1 MLRPLCGWI
10 ALAALWAGGAVAA
23 QPMELTEAEQAA
35 LAACFQIEDD
45 AAVPACIED
54 LQLPLPPEGRELL
67 AMASD
72 TGLQAAHERWQ
83 QGFDAAMLDHAQTL
97 AARGDARSL
106 LAAALIVPIRHDE
119 ATEQPL
125 PDTVDPA
132 AWFDTARAV
141 RPADPLVAWLET
153 TGCMVPRLT
162 CDANAAIARLLQVD
176 GDNAAVQ
183 WRAINAALDGG
194 DEIAARTHLRL
205 AAQAGRFQPYA
216 GDLLTLLLESH
227 NAAPLPPM
235 DADTARVVGLIHRLD
250 RPATNADVVAMLS
263 AAQWAA
269 AALPAMAGV
278 MQLCDPDGRDHDP
291 KLRQDCIAFLAK
303 VAADESMVTFPAI
316 ALPRLVELTHGPQRA
331 AWQSQLRDHT
341 WIIEQYASSLAGG
354 ADADFPYRV
363 AADGELEAIR
373 HQMQDSGIPIQ
384 PPADWLPRNPR
395 TRALVTTGRA
405 PAS

>member
-1 MLRPLCGWI
+1 MLRPICGWI
-10 ALAALWAGGAVAA
+10 ALAALWAGSATAA
-23 QPMELTEAEQAA
+23 PEMQLTAAEQAA
-35 LAACFQIEDD
+35 VDACLQLEDS
-45 AAVPACIED
+45 AFPACIED
-54 LQLPLPPEGRELL
+54 LHLPLPPEGRELM

-72 TGLQAAHERWQ
+72 PVLQAAHERWR

-106 LAAALIVPIRHDE
+106 LAAALIAPIRYDE
-119 ATEQPL
+119 STGQPL
-125 PDTVDPA
+125 PGPVDPA
-132 AWFDTARAV
+132 VWFDAARAV

-162 CDANAAIARLLQVD
+162 CDANAALARLLQVD

-205 AAQAGRFQPYA
+205 AAQASRIQPYA
-216 GDLLTLLLESH
+216 GELLTLLLESR

-235 DADTARVVGLIHRLD
+235 DADTARVMGHIHQLD

-269 AALPAMAGV
+269 TALPAMAGV
-278 MQLCDPDGRDHDP
+278 MQLCEPDRRDPDP
-291 KLRQDCIAFLAK
+291 MLRQDCIALLAK
-303 VAADESMVTFPAI
+303 LAADESMVIFPAI

-341 WIIEQYASSLAGG
+341 WIIEQYPSALAGG

-384 PPADWLPRNPR
+384 PPAGWLPRNPR
-395 TRALVTTGRA
+395 TRALVTTGHA

>member
-1 MLRPLCGWI
+1 MLRPICGWI
-10 ALAALWAGGAVAA
+10 ALAALWAGGTTAA
-23 QPMELTEAEQAA
+23 QTMQLTEAEQAA
-35 LAACFQIEDD
+35 LDACFQLEND
-45 AAVPACIED
+45 AAVPVCIED
-54 LQLPLPPEGRELL
+54 LHLPLPPEGRELL
-67 AMASD
+67 AMVSD

-83 QGFDAAMLDHAQTL
+83 QGFDAAMLDHARTL

-106 LAAALIVPIRHDE
+106 LAAALIIPIRYDE
-119 ATEQPL
+119 VTAQPL
-125 PDTVDPA
+125 PGPVDPA
-132 AWFDTARAV
+132 VWFDAARAV
-141 RPADPLVAWLET
+141 RPADPLVAWLEAT
-153 TGCMVPRLT
+153 DCVAPRLS

-194 DEIAARTHLRL
+194 DETAARTHLRL

-216 GDLLTLLLESH
+216 GELLTLLLESR

-235 DADTARVVGLIHRLD
+235 DADTAQAMGHIHQLD
-250 RPATNADVVAMLS
+250 RPATNADMVAMLS

-269 AALPAMAGV
+269 TALPAMAGV
-278 MQLCDPDGRDHDP
+278 MQLCEPDRRDPDP
-291 KLRQDCIAFLAK
+291 MLRQDCIALLAK
-303 VAADESMVTFPAI
+303 LAADESMVIFPAI

-341 WIIEQYASSLAGG
+341 WIIEQYPSSLAGG